1 MFTSESNKAL
11 VWGLLKEQSTIEL
24 TENWKGFFEK
34 QIENINGNRHQYSNM
49 IEMNK
54 HLIAICMASLEEIS
68 EKNTRKY
75 DTYPLYNQ
83 KGSNERYARDLKSK
97 QEDLKKLQGGIKP
110 PEINFTQQDSKVYG
124 NLNQI
129 MERQMANRQKEL
141 MEIGK
146 NYSEDA
152 KQWLNISEKSG
163 APKIKIG
170 EEANIKNEI
179 IETQKKKVKFKLGS
193 DIYVKLKCIENGEK
207 KEIILKLSDNF
218 HLETVFQ
225 EDLNTSTN
233 ITLQNVEVF
242 TKSG

>member
-34 QIENINGNRHQYSNM
+34 QIENINANRHQYSNM

-68 EKNTRKY
+68 EKNTRQY
-75 DTYPLYNQ
+75 DTYPLYNK
-83 KGSNERYARDLKSK
+83 KGSNERYERDLKNK
-97 QEDLKKLQGGIKP
+97 QDDLKKLQGGIKP
-110 PEINFTQQDSKVYG
+110 PEIDFTQNNSKVYG

-193 DIYVKLKCIENGEK
+193 DIYVKLKCIENGVN

-218 HLETVFQ
+218 RLETVFQ
-225 EDLNTSTN
+225 ENLNTSTN
-233 ITLQNVEVF
+233 ITLQNAEVF